1 MMVIV
6 LVPLLP
12 WATVKVFG
20 EATKVKFP
28 SGFTVS
34 AIVVLELRLPE
45 VPVIVTV
52 AVPAFAVLP
61 AVRVRTL
68 VETAGFGLKAA
79 VTPFGSPEAAT
90 VTLPENPPS
99 GTTAMVLV
107 PLPAPPTI
115 VMATAFGEA
124 ERLKLGGVE
133 VTVRLRVVLFVNVP
147 ELPLI
152 VTVTVP
158 ATAVALAIKV
168 SVLVEVVGFALKDAV
183 TPLGKPVAE
192 SVTLALKPF
201 CGVTVI
207 VLVPLPPCAM
217 FTLAGEEA
225 RVKLG
230 LLASDQLFARLA
242 AFSVPIPVA
251 KSQPVVVPYAG

>member
-1 MMVIV
+1 MVIV

-20 EATKVKFP
+20 EAVKVKFP
-28 SGFTVS
+28 SGCTVS
-34 AIVVLELRLPE
+34 ASVVVELRLPE

-68 VETAGFGLKAA
+68 VEAAGFGSKAA
-79 VTPFGSPEAAT
+79 VTPFGSPEAANR
-90 VTLPENPPS
+90 TLPENPPA

-107 PLPAPPTI
+107 ALPEPSTVAM
-115 VMATAFGEA
+115 VTAFGEA
-124 ERLKLGGVE
+124 ERLKLGGVD
-133 VTVRLRVVLFVNVP
+133 VTVRLSVVLFVKVP

-158 ATAVALAIKV
+158 AAAVALAFRV
-168 SVLVEVVGFALKDAV
+168 NVLVEVVGFALKDAV
-183 TPLGKPVAE
+183 TPLGKPAAE

-217 FTLAGEEA
+217 FMLAGEEA

-230 LLASDQLFARLA
+230 LLASDQLFTRLA
-242 AFSVPIPVA
+242 AFTVPIPVA
-251 KSQPVVVPYAG
+251 KSQPVVAPYAG